1 MKALI
6 FVVGKS
12 SKFRGPAMLP
22 AFTSVAKASAI
33 LRQSWGSGKKFVHLV
48 TSVPGGSTPESAPC
62 SNWAKTALSR
72 GMAACSF
79 DLSVKL
85 AIFSFH
91 TCVKT
96 LGRISFGRGKCGKFV
111 NFHSSLVNGL
121 S

>member
-1 MKALI
+1 MNELT

-12 SKFRGPAMLP
+12 FEFRGPAMLP
-22 AFTSVAKASAI
+22 AFISVARASAI
-33 LRQSWGSGKKFVHLV
+33 FRQSCGSGKKFVHLV

-62 SNWAKTALSR
+62 SNWVKTALSK

-91 TCVKT
+91 TCV
-96 LGRISFGRGKCGKFV
+96 
-111 NFHSSLVNGL
+111 
-121 S
+121 